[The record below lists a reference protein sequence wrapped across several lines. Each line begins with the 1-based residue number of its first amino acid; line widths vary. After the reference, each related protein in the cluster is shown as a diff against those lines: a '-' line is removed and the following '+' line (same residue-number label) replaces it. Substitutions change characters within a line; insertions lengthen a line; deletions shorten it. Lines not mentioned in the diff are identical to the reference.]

1 MLEEV
6 RITGLGVI
14 EDAVLEFSSGFT
26 VVTGETGAGK
36 TMVVTGL
43 GLMFGGRADPARIRP
58 GADRATVEGRLRI
71 EAGGPAARQVLDAG
85 GELDD
90 GGRTLILNRSVS
102 AEGRSRAYAGGRG
115 VTVSLLIGLA
125 DDLVAVHGQAD
136 QRQLLRADKQRQAL
150 DEYAGPG
157 LSAVMGDYQRAYTR
171 HREVRAELTEL
182 TTRAR
187 ERAAEAE
194 DLRRALDEIER
205 VEPVAGEDTALLAEE
220 ERLGNADALHAAATT
235 AHGALLG
242 DPSDGSYQ
250 GSDAVTLLGIARQAL
265 DAVAAHD
272 PDLGSMAGRLSEVTY
287 LASDIAADVA
297 SYVESLDSD
306 PARLAAVQER
316 RAELTRLIRAYGGRV
331 AMPGPAAQ
339 GEGAPGP
346 APGLAAWR
354 EDAPGP
360 APGPAA
366 WQEDAPGPA
375 PGPAAWREDAPG
387 PAPGPAGQPAA
398 GDGALGTT
406 PGLGARGAVPQA
418 EAPPA
423 VPDLASV
430 LAWARQAEHRLA
442 ELSADDDRIGTLGDE
457 EARLAE
463 TVRDLGGKLTSLRK
477 DAAERFSAAVTAE
490 LTALAM
496 PHAKITVAVIEQD
509 EFGPHGADVV
519 EIRLAAHPGAPS
531 LPLAKGASG
540 GELSRVMLAI
550 EVVFAGADPVPTF
563 VFDEV
568 DAGVGG
574 KAAVEIGR
582 RLARLAR
589 RAQVIVVTHLPQVAA
604 FADTHLVVEKAS
616 DGSVISSG
624 ITRLDDEGRVR
635 ELSRMLA
642 GLEDSEFG
650 RAHAGELL
658 AAAGAER
665 AQAHHQA

>member
-14 EDAVLEFSSGFT
+14 EDAVLEFSPGFT

-43 GLMFGGRADPARIRP
+43 GLMFGGRADPARVRP

-71 EAGGPAARQVLDAG
+71 EADGPAAQQVLDAG

-90 GGRTLILNRSVS
+90 GRTLIVSRSVS

-115 VTVSLLIGLA
+115 VPVSLLIGLA

-136 QRQLLRADKQRQAL
+136 QQQLLRAARQRQAL
-150 DEYAGPG
+150 DEFAGPA
-157 LSAVMGDYQRAYTR
+157 LSAVMADYQRAYTR
-171 HREVRAELTEL
+171 HREVQAELSEL
-182 TTRAR
+182 TARAR

-205 VEPVAGEDTALLAEE
+205 AEPAAGEDTALLAEE
-220 ERLGNADALHAAATT
+220 ERLGHADALHAAATT

-250 GSDAVTLLGIARQAL
+250 GADAVTLLGTARQAL
-265 DAVAAHD
+265 DGVAAHD
-272 PDLGSMAGRLSEVTY
+272 PDLAGLAARLSEAAY
-287 LASDIAADVA
+287 LISDVATDLA

-316 RAELTRLIRAYGGRV
+316 RAELTRLIRAYGSRV
-331 AMPGPAAQ
+331 PVPAPAAAEA
-339 GEGAPGP
+339 GEPGTGRPADPVHPDGAPDVAPGP
-346 APGLAAWR
+346 DAA
-354 EDAPGP
+354 AAGP
-360 APGPAA
+360 AP
-366 WQEDAPGPA
+366 
-375 PGPAAWREDAPG
+375 
-387 PAPGPAGQPAA
+387 
-398 GDGALGTT
+398 
-406 PGLGARGAVPQA
+406 
-418 EAPPA
+418 EAPA
-423 VPDLASV
+423 VPGLASV
-430 LAWARQAEHRLA
+430 LAWAGQAKRRLT
-442 ELSADDDRIGTLGDE
+442 ELSGDDDRIGVLGAE

-463 TVRDLGGKLTSLRK
+463 TVRDLGGKLTALRK
-477 DAAERFSAAVTAE
+477 EAAERFAVAVTEE
-490 LTALAM
+490 LSALAM
-496 PHAKITVAVIEQD
+496 PHAKITVPVNPQD
-509 EFGPHGADVV
+509 EYGPHGADEV
-519 EIRLAAHPGAPS
+519 EIRLAAHPGAPA

-604 FADTHLVVEKAS
+604 FADAHLVVEKAS
-616 DGSVISSG
+616 DGSVVSSG
-624 ITRLDDEGRVR
+624 ISRLDDASRVR

-642 GLEDSEFG
+642 GLEDSEYG
-650 RAHAGELL
+650 QAHAGELL

-665 AQAHHQA
+665 ASQQR

>member
-43 GLMFGGRADPARIRP
+43 GLMFGGRADPARVRP
-58 GADRATVEGRLRI
+58 GADRATVEGRLRV
-71 EAGGPAARQVLDAG
+71 EADGPAAQQVLDAG

-90 GGRTLILNRSVS
+90 GRTLIVSRSVS

-115 VTVSLLIGLA
+115 VPVSLLIGLA
-125 DDLVAVHGQAD
+125 DDLVALHGQAD
-136 QRQLLRADKQRQAL
+136 QQQLLRAARQRQAL
-150 DEYAGPG
+150 DEFAGPA
-157 LSAVMGDYQRAYTR
+157 LSAVMADYHRAYTR

-205 VEPVAGEDTALLAEE
+205 AEPVAGEDTALLAEE

-265 DAVAAHD
+265 DGVAAHD
-272 PDLGSMAGRLSEVTY
+272 PDLGSLAGRLSEVTY
-287 LASDIAADVA
+287 LASDIAADLA

-316 RAELTRLIRAYGGRV
+316 RAELTRLIRAHGGAV
-331 AMPGPAAQ
+331 DP
-339 GEGAPGP
+339 
-346 APGLAAWR
+346 
-354 EDAPGP
+354 DAPGTG
-360 APGPAA
+360 A
-366 WQEDAPGPA
+366 
-375 PGPAAWREDAPG
+375 
-387 PAPGPAGQPAA
+387 QPADA
-398 GDGALGTT
+398 A
-406 PGLGARGAVPQA
+406 
-418 EAPPA
+418 PA
-423 VPDLASV
+423 VPALASV
-430 LAWARQAEHRLA
+430 LAWAQQAQHRLA

-496 PHAKITVAVIEQD
+496 PHAKITVAVIAQD
-509 EFGPHGADVV
+509 EFGPHGADEV

-574 KAAVEIGR
+574 KAAVEVGR

-658 AAAGAER
+658 AAAER
-665 AQAHHQA
+665 ENSQT

>member
-43 GLMFGGRADPARIRP
+43 GLMFGGRADPARVRP

-71 EAGGPAARQVLDAG
+71 EPGGHVAEQVLDAG

-90 GGRTLILNRSVS
+90 DGRTLIVSRSVS
-102 AEGRSRAYAGGRG
+102 AEGRSRAHAGGRS
-115 VTVSLLIGLA
+115 VPVSLLTYLA
-125 DDLVAVHGQAD
+125 GDLVAVHGQAD
-136 QRQLLRADKQRQAL
+136 QQQLLRATRQREAL
-150 DEYAGPG
+150 DEFAGP
-157 LSAVMGDYQRAYTR
+157 AFAPVRADYQRAYAR
-171 HREVRAELTEL
+171 HREVLAELNEL

-187 ERAAEAE
+187 ERAQEAE
-194 DLRRALDEIER
+194 DLQRALEEIER
-205 VEPVAGEDTALLAEE
+205 AEPAEGEDAALLAEE
-220 ERLGNADALHAAATT
+220 ERLAHADALHAAATT
-235 AHGALLG
+235 AHAALLG
-242 DPSDGSYQ
+242 DPADGSYE
-250 GSDAVTLLGIARQAL
+250 GGDAVTLLGGARQAL
-265 DAVAAHD
+265 DGVSAHD
-272 PDLGSMAGRLSEVTY
+272 PVLAGLAGRLSEAVY
-287 LASDIAADVA
+287 VISDVATELA
-297 SYVESLDSD
+297 SYVEALDSD
-306 PARLAAVQER
+306 PARLAVVQER
-316 RAELTRLIRAYGGRV
+316 RAELNRLIRAYGGRV
-331 AMPGPAAQ
+331 AAPAAQ
-339 GEGAPGP
+339 EHPDP
-346 APGLAAWR
+346 AV
-354 EDAPGP
+354 
-360 APGPAA
+360 
-366 WQEDAPGPA
+366 
-375 PGPAAWREDAPG
+375 
-387 PAPGPAGQPAA
+387 
-398 GDGALGTT
+398 
-406 PGLGARGAVPQA
+406 AVA
-418 EAPPA
+418 SA

-430 LAWARQAEHRLA
+430 LAWAGQARRRLA
-442 ELSADDDRIGTLGDE
+442 ELTGDDDRIGVLAGE
-457 EARLAE
+457 EERLSE
-463 TVRDLGGKLTSLRK
+463 VVRDLGGQLTALRK
-477 DAAERFSAAVTAE
+477 EAAERFAAEVTTE

-496 PHAKITVAVIEQD
+496 PNATVSVVVTARD
-509 EFGPHGADVV
+509 EFGPHGADEV

-604 FADTHLVVEKAS
+604 FADNHLVVEKAS
-616 DGSVISSG
+616 DGSVVSSG
-624 ITRLDDEGRVR
+624 IARLDDSGRLQ

-642 GLEDSEFG
+642 GLENSEFG
-650 RAHAGELL
+650 LAHAAELL

-665 AQAHHQA
+665 TRGTDGATADGAAAGGATAQRAAAGRARQQ